1 MSPLARFARLST
13 PVRAAGFVVLAG
25 VGFACMI
32 TLIRHLATNLLVDPL
47 EIVFFRNLFAF
58 LGMTPWLL
66 RHGFGAMK
74 TERLPLISLR
84 VFFGLLSMAAWFT
97 SLAIVPMANAVA
109 LSFTAPLFAAV
120 AAVLVLHERIR
131 ARRMIALALG
141 FGGMLVILRPGHAAV
156 GWGEALVVASAL
168 TMALSIITMKLL
180 TRTEGSAALVA
191 WQNMLLTPVSLVPA
205 LFFWTWPTLEAW
217 ICLAA
222 VGFIATVSHL
232 CFTRGFSMADTTYLM
247 PFDYVRLPFVAVL
260 GWFAFGE
267 ATDIWTWIG
276 AAIIAVSTIYVARR
290 EALARGKGAAR
301 DAAGPLGDP
310 VHRDPGA
317 P

>member
-32 TLIRHLATNLLVDPL
+32 TLIRHLATDLQMAPL

-66 RHGFGAMK
+66 RRGTSALK
-74 TERLPLISLR
+74 TERFGLLCLR
-84 VFFGLLSMAAWFT
+84 VFLGLLSMAAWFS
-97 SLAIVPMANAVA
+97 SLALVPMANAVA
-109 LSFTAPLFAAV
+109 LSFTAPLFGAV
-120 AAVLVLHERIR
+120 AAVLVLGETIR
-131 ARRMIALALG
+131 ARRITALVLG

-156 GWGEALVVASAL
+156 GVGEILVVASAL

-180 TRTEGSAALVA
+180 TRTESTAALVA

-205 LFFWTWPTLEAW
+205 LFVWQWPGLEAFV
-217 ICLAA
+217 CMAA
-222 VGFIATVSHL
+222 VGLIATVSHL

-267 ATDIWTWIG
+267 TTDIWTWVG
-276 AAIIAVSTIYVARR
+276 AAVIALSTIYMAHR
-290 EALARGKGAAR
+290 EALARR
-301 DAAGPLGDP
+301 RENGDP
-310 VHRDPGA
+310 A
-317 P
+317 PVVP